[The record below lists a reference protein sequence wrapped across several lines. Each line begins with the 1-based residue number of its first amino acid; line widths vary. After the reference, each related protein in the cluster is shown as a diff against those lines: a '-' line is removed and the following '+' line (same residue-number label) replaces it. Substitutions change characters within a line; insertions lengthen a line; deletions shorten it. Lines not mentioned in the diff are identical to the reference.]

1 MKQYKSLIK
10 ELPSKTVVFAFGRFQ
25 PPTSGHAIL
34 VNAVRK
40 IAAQQKADH
49 VIFAS
54 RSQDKKSNP
63 LPVDRKVYYLEK
75 MFPKTNFVAAN
86 DQVRTFIE
94 AATLLSKKYKN
105 VIMIAGSDR
114 VPEYTKI
121 LNKYNGDVFKFDTV
135 EVVSAG
141 ERDPDSDTASGMSG
155 TKMRE
160 AAKKGDYVL
169 FKKGLPHTL
178 LDIDGRRLMNE
189 IRQGLG
195 LEVVKES
202 IKFETNKLREKYHAG
217 KIFNIGDKVSD
228 GTSIFEIVDRGPNYV
243 TVVNESG
250 DISKKW
256 LDAIH
261 KVKIKEDVTSGY
273 APDEVSFKG
282 YTTSNL
288 HHSADAT
295 KSFQSTIERYNK
307 GEIADAVAVLNALKA
322 TDAYMKINDVHL
334 EDSVAP
340 EKDEVKSW
348 HIAHDKARDSLNRI
362 GEFMH
367 HFDYWHAHEHE
378 IQDMLTN
385 YTPDS
390 PAVEMADSYEI
401 KDDMIQ
407 EELTDKTIKSGDKIK
422 VARMIA
428 DVLGVENAETMSP
441 ETAVNAGLRKIK
453 NKRLTPDLIAVVK
466 KMLNLAQDVGV
477 KVDMALVPKV
487 FTEETSTERQ
497 KRLSDRL
504 EQDYKNKTGQFKG
517 WDDKPKITSHY
528 DADPWMEK
536 SSKKKKVSEEL
547 EEAHKIGS
555 KVEVVKGSGKGIVG
569 HIGEIRH
576 GAFKG
581 AAKTYTVFHG
591 DKGAIQVSK
600 EHIRAIKEETLD
612 ELSTDL
618 LARYKKKAG
627 EYASASDKAAEISHK
642 AGEHEMGKR
651 WTQRANKKFSG
662 IMKATN
668 KQFDND
674 LKKEEFISNI
684 LEAIGNAKI
693 MGKDVEDL
701 KRQLSV
707 ARNLDIEEPMDK
719 GVGHTMTSPEQ
730 SDSVRKMKIK
740 YVHEGLLSKIS
751 GKIMGAAPEKPKY
764 KVGQEVSYQMQPG
777 QADGAGRGKIEK
789 YSNGH
794 YLINGKP
801 VNHHEITKVHE
812 EVDQTKEASK
822 DTDKA
827 TLLAKQAKEK
837 EQLIAK
843 QQSERDRLKES
854 ADEDEDYDDLDEIAD
869 EDLDD
874 MVDDIDDE
882 DDILD
887 AYEDDELALID
898 DETGEHVDDLKE
910 ETLNEVLSR
919 MERIKAKARFARSS
933 AKRERKIKIA
943 LKTHSSMTV
952 INGRAR
958 KLAIKLLKTRLA
970 KKPLDK
976 LSIGEKER
984 IEKVIQKRKTLINRL
999 AMKLAPRVRKI
1010 ENTRLAHHTYTK

>member
-25 PPTSGHAIL
+25 PPTNGHAIL
-34 VNAVRK
+34 IGAVKK
-40 IAAQQKADH
+40 IASQQKADH
-49 VIFAS
+49 IIFAS
-54 RSQDKKSNP
+54 RSHDKKSNP
-63 LPVDRKVYYLEK
+63 LPVDRKVHYLEK

-86 DQVRTFIE
+86 DQIRTFIE
-94 AATLLSKKYKN
+94 VATLLSKKYKN

-121 LNKYNGDVFKFDTV
+121 LHKYNGDVFKFDTV

-160 AAKKGDYVL
+160 AAKKGDYAA
-169 FKKGLPHTL
+169 FRNGLPRTL
-178 LDIDGRRLMNE
+178 LDIDGKRLMNE

-195 LEVVKES
+195 LEIVKES

-217 KIFNIGDKVSD
+217 KIFSIGDKVSD
-228 GTSIFEIVDRGPNYV
+228 GTNIFEIIDRGPNYV
-243 TVVNESG
+243 SVVNESG

-273 APDEVSFKG
+273 VPEEVSFKG
-282 YTTSNL
+282 YTTKNL
-288 HHSADAT
+288 HHSADAA
-295 KSFQSTIERYNK
+295 KSFQSTIEKYNK
-307 GEIADAVAVLNALKA
+307 GEITDAVAVLNALKA
-322 TDAYMKINDVHL
+322 TDAYMKINDMHL

-367 HFDYWHAHEHE
+367 HFDYWHTHEHE

-385 YTPDS
+385 YAPDS

-428 DVLGVENAETMSP
+428 DVLGVENAESMSP
-441 ETAVNAGLRKIK
+441 DSAVNAGLRKIK
-453 NKRLTPDLIAVVK
+453 NKRMTPDLIVVVK
-466 KMLNLAQDVGV
+466 KMLALAMEVGV
-477 KVDMALVPKV
+477 KVDMSLAPKALSEEVNQHNVGDKV
-487 FTEETSTERQ
+487 KVHLGGVWHDAEVTAGPHKLSGHIEAKFKYGKKNFKTRFDPASEVKKISEETELDEVFSGDTGH
-497 KRLSDRL
+497 KATVH
-504 EQDYKNKTGQFKG
+504 YKTK
-517 WDDKPKITSHY
+517 WTSE
-528 DADPWMEK
+528 PLK
-536 SSKKKKVSEEL
+536 
-547 EEAHKIGS
+547 
-555 KVEVVKGSGKGIVG
+555 
-569 HIGEIRH
+569 
-576 GAFKG
+576 
-581 AAKTYTVFHG
+581 KTYNVHKDTTDDDVKKQHYKLFGGSIEKIERH
-591 DKGAIQVSK
+591 S
-600 EHIRAIKEETLD
+600 IKEETLD

-618 LARYKKKAG
+618 LGRYKKKAS
-627 EYASASDKAAEISHK
+627 EYASAADKAAEISHK

-651 WTQRANKKFSG
+651 WTNRANKKFSG
-662 IMKATN
+662 IVKATN

-674 LKKEEFISNI
+674 LKKEEFISDI
-684 LEAIGNAKI
+684 LEEISNAKI
-693 MGKDVEDL
+693 MGKDIEEL

-707 ARNLDIEEPMDK
+707 ARNTGVEHPVDK

-730 SDSVRKMKIK
+730 SDSVRRMKVK
-740 YVHEGLLSKIS
+740 Y
-751 GKIMGAAPEKPKY
+751 
-764 KVGQEVSYQMQPG
+764 
-777 QADGAGRGKIEK
+777 
-789 YSNGH
+789 
-794 YLINGKP
+794 
-801 VNHHEITKVHE
+801 VHE
-812 EVDQTKEASK
+812 EVDQAKEASK
-822 DTDKA
+822 NTDKA
-827 TLLAKQAKEK
+827 ALLAKQAKEK
-837 EQLIAK
+837 EQLVAK
-843 QQSERDRLKES
+843 QQAERARLKES
-854 ADEDEDYDDLDEIAD
+854 AAED

-874 MVDDIDDE
+874 EDDMSDEDMDDIVNSINHE

-887 AYEDDELALID
+887 VYDDDELALID

-910 ETLNEVLSR
+910 EALNEVLSR

-943 LKTHSSMTV
+943 LKTHSSMSV
-952 INGRAR
+952 INNRAR
-958 KLAIKLLKTRLA
+958 RLAVKLMKTRLA
-970 KKPLDK
+970 KKPLDT

-984 IEKVIQKRKTLINRL
+984 IEKTIQNRKALINRL

-1010 ENTRLAHHTYTK
+1010 ENTRLAHATYTK